1 MISFFKRRASSK
13 EEHRL
18 ILRRKD
24 SNCRG
29 SVRMVIV
36 VSVLVGTGAFAT
48 RDCGSGIWASNTFRT
63 LEMSRLQCLISNE
76 CTVKVNVL
84 PTVV

>member
-1 MISFFKRRASSK
+1 
-13 EEHRL
+13 
-18 ILRRKD
+18 
-24 SNCRG
+24 
-29 SVRMVIV
+29 MVIV